1 MSNRVLLSALRRDQ
15 CRARR
20 TRSNDGAAQ
29 TERRHGA
36 ADALFF
42 YIDGAP
48 DRRMECPLRRSIGK
62 SASGQATGHVSGNG
76 ADILPRAFL
85 R

>member
-29 TERRHGA
+29 TERRLGA
-36 ADALFF
+36 ADAFF

-48 DRRMECPLRRSIGK
+48 DRRMECPLRRSIG
-62 SASGQATGHVSGNG
+62 
-76 ADILPRAFL
+76 RAPL
-85 R
+85 GRRLDT

>member
-29 TERRHGA
+29 TERRLGA
-36 ADALFF
+36 ADAFF

-48 DRRMECPLRRSIGK
+48 DRRWNARCGAQ
-62 SASGQATGHVSGNG
+62 SAGRLWAGDWTRERQ
-76 ADILPRAFL
+76 
-85 R
+85 